1 MDTLDS
7 LNIRK
12 GLELDVDVAD
22 IFAIKTSP
30 TGEILAKEICELGWE
45 MYYTINPDSS
55 QKIIDSG
62 GMIYNSEKKAIKIS
76 ESLVAYVYD
85 SYLVDTNFETEAGG
99 PDVFTNISKEIEF
112 LNTEILDFDQFCVN
126 IMEAQSFTGKYKT
139 SIFKFAFYGYGDFSM
154 NDFIE
159 VHKMVYLS
167 NMHTINFYI
176 KHKNVVS
183 GISCFLNG
191 LHRSDII
198 KQREYL
204 TSQEITSLLDEA
216 DTQFEIFTSILTQ
229 STNK

>member
-1 MDTLDS
+1 MDNLDS

-22 IFAIKTSP
+22 IFAIKTSSA
-30 TGEILAKEICELGWE
+30 GEILAKEICDLGWE
-45 MYYTINPDSS
+45 MYSTINPDSF
-55 QKIIDSG
+55 QTIINSG
-62 GMIYNSEKKAIKIS
+62 GIIYNSEKKAVKIS
-76 ESLVAYVYD
+76 ESLIAYVYD
-85 SYLVDTNFETEAGG
+85 SYLVDTNFENGAGG

-126 IMEAQSFTGKYKT
+126 IMEAQSFTGKYKP
-139 SIFKFAFYGYGDFSM
+139 SIFKFSFYGYGEFSM
-154 NDFIE
+154 NDFLE

-167 NMHTINFYI
+167 NMHTMNFYL

-191 LHRSDII
+191 FHRNDII

-204 TSQEITSLLDEA
+204 TTKELSSLLDEA
-216 DTQFEIFTSILTQ
+216 DSQFEIFASILAQ
-229 STNK
+229 STK